1 MTEENKKEAI
11 QDQNLDS
18 SPPLSLSAPQSSRL
32 LPSLEDEEEVDLEN
46 GNSDYDKIEE
56 VEISQEMRESF
67 LDYSMSVIVQRAL
80 PDVRDGMKPV
90 HRRILYSMA
99 ALNIT
104 PGSAHKKSARIV
116 GDVIG
121 KYHPHGDTAVY
132 EAMVRMAQ
140 DFSYRYPLVDGHG
153 NFGSLDGD
161 GAAAMR
167 YTEARMSKIST
178 EMVSDLNKD
187 TVDFVESYDGDG
199 REPTVLPSRIPNL
212 LLNGAVGIAV
222 GMATNIPPHNLTE
235 TVNAIKALMDEP
247 DLTIPELMNYLPGP
261 DFPTGGI
268 ILGRKGIREAY
279 ETGRGSI
286 TIRAKYRVESLPN
299 GKKRIVYYEIPYGV
313 NKVAMYEKMAEVI
326 RQKKVQGVTYLNDE
340 SNREGVRIVME
351 LKKDVQEEVVI
362 NQMFRE
368 TQLQSSFGI
377 NMLALEKGQPKQ
389 LTIKEMIQDY
399 IDHQCQVVERK
410 TRFDLKKAQE
420 RLHIVE
426 GFRIVLD
433 HLDEVIHMIRSSKKE
448 EAALIADMN
457 QAFGL
462 DDSQTKATLA
472 MQVRRLSG
480 LERDKIEK
488 EYKQLLAD
496 ITDYKDILANHER
509 VLNIIR
515 ANLDDIQVRY
525 GDERRTDIIEGNFDV
540 IDEDLIPQEDIM
552 MTLTHSGYIKVTP
565 TSAYHTQNRGGK
577 GIRSISLN
585 DEDSID
591 FMVSLSNHDQ
601 VLFFTNTGRVYRMKG
616 FQFPM
621 SSRTAKGTPI
631 VNFLPLQEGE
641 KVQAILP
648 YSLDEQAKNLLF
660 VTRNGLVKRTPISQ
674 FKNINR
680 TGKIAITLNEGDSLA
695 FVQGTNG
702 QDEVLI
708 ASDQGY
714 AVRFAETSVR
724 LMGRTASGVKG
735 IDLNT
740 GDSPA
745 QVVGIAVS
753 SQGNTVMALSENGY
767 GKRSYISEYR
777 LTDRG
782 TKGVKTL
789 QISDTTGP
797 LVGFKPVAGQEDAMI
812 VTEAGTMIRVHMPN
826 VKIQGRNTR
835 GVRIIRLTENDKV
848 NRLTFTDHE
857 ADSEEKGISSPQ
869 VENAVLAE
877 IVEDE
882 ERIEA
887 LEERWAEESFENEDL
902 EEDPQV
908 EEDEFA

>member
-1 MTEENKKEAI
+1 MEENNKPS
-11 QDQNLDS
+11 QDL
-18 SPPLSLSAPQSSRL
+18 SPTLSD
-32 LPSLEDEEEVDLEN
+32 EDQEER
-46 GNSDYDKIEE
+46 YDVIEE

-199 REPTVLPSRIPNL
+199 REPLVLPSRIPNL

-235 TVNAIKALMDEP
+235 TVDAIKALMDNPELSVP
-247 DLTIPELMNYLPGP
+247 DLMNYLPGP

-286 TIRAKYRVESLPN
+286 TIRAKYRTETLAN
-299 GKKRIVYYEIPYGV
+299 GKKRVIYYEIPYGV

-326 RQKKVQGVTYLNDE
+326 REKKVQGVTYLNDE

-351 LKKDVQEEVVI
+351 LKKDAQEEVII

-377 NMLALEKGQPKQ
+377 NMLALENGQPKQ
-389 LTIKEMIQDY
+389 LSIKEMIQDY
-399 IDHQCQVVERK
+399 IDHQCEVVERR
-410 TRFDLKKAQE
+410 TRFDLKKTQE

-426 GFRIVLD
+426 GFRIILD
-433 HLDEVIHMIRSSKKE
+433 HLDEAIHMIRTSKKE
-448 EAALIADMN
+448 EAGLIADMN
-457 QAFGL
+457 AAFGL
-462 DDSQTKATLA
+462 DEPQTKATLA

-480 LERDKIEK
+480 LEREKIEK
-488 EYKQLLAD
+488 EYTQLQ
-496 ITDYKDILANHER
+496 KDIKDYQDILSNHDR

-515 ANLDDIQVRY
+515 TNLDDIKSRY
-525 GDERRTDIIEGNFDV
+525 GDERRTDILEGTFEV

-552 MTLTHSGYIKVTP
+552 MTLTHSGYIKTTP
-565 TSAYHTQNRGGK
+565 ASAYHTQNRGGK

-585 DEDSID
+585 EEDSID
-591 FMVSLSNHDQ
+591 FMVGLSNHDHI
-601 VLFFTNTGRVYRMKG
+601 LFFTNTGRVYRMKG

-641 KVQAILP
+641 RVQAILP
-648 YSLDEQAKNLLF
+648 YDPQGKAKNLLF
-660 VTRNGLVKRTPISQ
+660 VTRKGLVKRTPLSQ
-674 FKNINR
+674 FKSINR

-695 FVQGTNG
+695 FVQGTSG
-702 QDEVLI
+702 HDEVLI

-714 AVRFAETSVR
+714 AVRFNEESVR
-724 LMGRTASGVKG
+724 LMGRTAAGVKG
-735 IDLNT
+735 IDLNST
-740 GDSPA
+740 DSPG
-745 QVVGIAVS
+745 QVVGIALS
-753 SQGNTVMALSENGY
+753 SMGDTVMSISENGY

-789 QISDTTGP
+789 QISDTTGQ
-797 LVGFKPVAGQEDAMI
+797 LVAFKPVRGEEDAMI
-812 VTEAGTMIRVHMPN
+812 VTEAGTMIRIHMPN

-835 GVRIIRLTENDKV
+835 GVRIIRLAENDKV
-848 NRLTFTDHE
+848 NRLTFTEHE
-857 ADSEEKGISSPQ
+857 IEE
-869 VENAVLAE
+869 
-877 IVEDE
+877 
-882 ERIEA
+882 EA
-887 LEERWAEESFENEDL
+887 KVLEEIEKEKEKDQPELPLPLSPKDL
-902 EEDPQV
+902 EL
-908 EEDEFA
+908 EEQEEIDLLEEEI

>member
-1 MTEENKKEAI
+1 MTEENKTLNPETSSEEAI
-11 QDQNLDS
+11 ELSETQAPVPLNSLD
-18 SPPLSLSAPQSSRL
+18 
-32 LPSLEDEEEVDLEN
+32 EDEN
-46 GNSDYDKIEE
+46 DYDKIEE
-56 VEISQEMRESF
+56 VEIAQEMRESF

-99 ALNIT
+99 GLNIT

-178 EMVSDLNKD
+178 EMVADLNKD

-235 TVNAIKALMDEP
+235 TVNAIKAVMDDP
-247 DLTIPELMNYLPGP
+247 DLSIPELMNYLPGP

-299 GKKRIVYYEIPYGV
+299 GKKRVIYYEIPYSV

-368 TQLQSSFGI
+368 TQLQSSFSI
-377 NMLALEKGQPKQ
+377 NMLALENGQPKQ
-389 LTIKEMIQDY
+389 LSIKQMIEDY
-399 IDHQCQVVERK
+399 IDHQCHVVERK
-410 TRFDLKKAQE
+410 TQFDLKKAQE
-420 RLHIVE
+420 RLHIVK
-426 GFRIVLD
+426 GFRVVLD
-433 HLDEVIHMIRSSKKE
+433 HLDDVIHMIRSSKKE
-448 EAALIADMN
+448 ESALINDMN
-457 QAFGL
+457 EAFGL
-462 DDSQTKATLA
+462 DDLQTKATLA

-488 EYKQLLAD
+488 EYEQLLRDIAD
-496 ITDYKDILANHER
+496 YQDILTNHER

-515 ANLDDIQVRY
+515 LNLDDIQARY
-525 GDERRTDIIEGNFDV
+525 GDERRTDILEGNFDV

-585 DEDSID
+585 EEDSID
-591 FMVSLSNHDQ
+591 FMVGLSNHDY

-648 YSLDEQAKNLLF
+648 YSPDERVKNLLF
-660 VTRNGLVKRTPISQ
+660 VTRNGLVKRTPITQ

-680 TGKIAITLNEGDSLA
+680 TGKIAITLNDGDSLA

-702 QDEVLI
+702 HDEVLL
-708 ASDQGY
+708 ASNQGY

-724 LMGRTASGVKG
+724 LMGRTAAGVKG

-740 GDSPA
+740 SEVPA
-745 QVVGIAVS
+745 HVVGMALS
-753 SQGNTVMALSENGY
+753 SQGDTVMSLSENGY
-767 GKRSYISEYR
+767 GKRSYISDYR

-789 QISDTTGP
+789 QICDVTGP
-797 LVGFKPVAGQEDAMI
+797 LVGFKSVHGQEDAMI
-812 VTEAGTMIRVHMPN
+812 VTEAGTMIRIHMPN

-835 GVRIIRLTENDKV
+835 GVRIIRLSENDQV
-848 NRLTFTDHE
+848 NRLTFTEHE
-857 ADSEEKGISSPQ
+857 ETENTNSPLPQKIENETEIEEKILED
-869 VENAVLAE
+869 VKEIEMFEEAE
-877 IVEDE
+877 DFFEDEPWEEEEDE
-882 ERIEA
+882 ED
-887 LEERWAEESFENEDL
+887 F
-902 EEDPQV
+902 
-908 EEDEFA
+908 F